1 MTKFN
6 EFYSDS
12 EAVGPE
18 ILLSRPHASSKISG
32 LQIPRKPYRSSAD
45 DDFDLGVRL

>member
-1 MTKFN
+1 MTKFI
-6 EFYSDS
+6 EFYSDRG
-12 EAVGPE
+12 AVGPE
-18 ILLSRPHASSKISG
+18 ILLPRPHASRQING